1 MMALLASSATLAR
14 SVEDV
19 GVEAEIATAV
29 TDTVA
34 AITEKEA

>member
-1 MMALLASSATLAR
+1 MMALLAGGATLAR

-19 GVEAEIATAV
+19 GVEAEITTAV

-34 AITEKEA
+34 AITGEEA